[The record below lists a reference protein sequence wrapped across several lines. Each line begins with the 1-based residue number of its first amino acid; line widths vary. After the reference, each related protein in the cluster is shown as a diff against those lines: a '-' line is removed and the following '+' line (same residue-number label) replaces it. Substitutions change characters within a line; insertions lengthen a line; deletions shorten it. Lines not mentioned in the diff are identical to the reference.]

1 MAYRGVRIAVLLII
15 VGVLATFVVWR
26 VVREEPLGGGPAP
39 SDPDAARVEQFRRE
53 GNLKALAGEA
63 ENPRAEVATRAV
75 RAMGSLGPAAVPH
88 LERRIADARP
98 EVREA
103 AVVAWGRAA
112 GDLRPEIVAAAARE
126 DRSAIVRATAVSVLG
141 QVRAVNEMETL
152 IAALDDPDRMVRV
165 RASASIERILGRRYE
180 VYVDDPPGSDRRR
193 EAVENVRKIWA
204 EAGQHV
210 RDYYAAKKARGER

>member
-39 SDPDAARVEQFRRE
+39 SDPDVARVEQFRRE

-103 AVVAWGRAA
+103 AVGA
-112 GDLRPEIVAAAARE
+112 GGPGGGALRPAGGGAAARK
-126 DRSAIVRATAVSVLG
+126 DPAGGVGAGPVSVLG

-165 RASASIERILGRRYE
+165 RASASIEHILGRRYE
-180 VYVDDPPGSDRRR
+180 VYLDDPPGSDRRR

-204 EAGQHV
+204 AAGHEV
-210 RDYYAAKKARGER
+210 RAYYAAKRARGER

>member
-1 MAYRGVRIAVLLII
+1 MAYRGVRLAVLLII

-26 VVREEPLGGGPAP
+26 ATRKEPVGGGPAP
-39 SDPDAARVEQFRRE
+39 RDPDVARVEQYRRQ
-53 GNLKALAGEA
+53 GNLEALAAEA
-63 ENPRAEVATRAV
+63 GNPRTEVATRAI
-75 RAMGSLGPAAVPH
+75 RAMGTLGPAAVPH
-88 LERRIADARP
+88 LEQRIADARP

-103 AVVAWGRAA
+103 TVVAWGRAA
-112 GDLRPEIVAAAARE
+112 GDLRPEVVAAAARK
-126 DRSAIVRATAVSVLG
+126 DPSPVVRAAAVSILG

-193 EAVENVRKIWA
+193 KAVEYVRKVWV
-204 EAGQHV
+204 EAGQNA

>member
-1 MAYRGVRIAVLLII
+1 MAYRGVRLAVLLII
-15 VGVLATFVVWR
+15 AGVLATLVVWR
-26 VVREEPLGGGPAP
+26 ATRKEPLGGGPAP
-39 SDPDAARVEQFRRE
+39 RNPDGARVEQFRRE
-53 GNLKALAGEA
+53 GNLEALAGEA
-63 ENPRAEVATRAV
+63 DDPRAEVATRAV

-103 AVVAWGRAA
+103 AVVAWGQAA
-112 GDLRPEIVAAAARE
+112 DDRRPEVVAAAART
-126 DRSAIVRATAVSVLG
+126 DPSVVVRAAAVSVLG

-165 RASASIERILGRRYE
+165 RASASIEHILGRRYE
-180 VYVDDPPGSDRRR
+180 VYLDDPPGSDRRR

-204 EAGQHV
+204 EEGQGV

>member
-1 MAYRGVRIAVLLII
+1 MAYRGVRLAVLLII
-15 VGVLATFVVWR
+15 AGVLATLVVWR
-26 VVREEPLGGGPAP
+26 ATRKEPLDGGPAP
-39 SDPDAARVEQFRRE
+39 RDPDTARVEQFRRE
-53 GNLKALAGEA
+53 GNLEALAGEA
-63 ENPRAEVATRAV
+63 ENPQTEVATRAV

-103 AVVAWGRAA
+103 AVVAWGRAT
-112 GDLRPEIVAAAARE
+112 GDLRPEIVAAVART
-126 DRSAIVRATAVSVLG
+126 DPSVFVRAAAVSVLG

-165 RASASIERILGRRYE
+165 RASASIEHILGRRYE
-180 VYVDDPPGSDRRR
+180 VYLDDPPGSDRRR
-193 EAVENVRKIWA
+193 EAVEYVRKVWA
-204 EAGQHV
+204 EEGQLA

>member
-1 MAYRGVRIAVLLII
+1 MAYRGVRLVVLLVIA
-15 VGVLATFVVWR
+15 GVLATFVVWR
-26 VVREEPLGGGPAP
+26 VVRKEPLSGGPAP

-53 GNLKALAGEA
+53 GNLESLAGEA
-63 ENPRAEVATRAV
+63 DDPRPEVATRAV
-75 RAMGSLGPAAVPH
+75 RAMGSLGQAAVPH

-103 AVVAWGRAA
+103 AVVAWGQAA
-112 GDLRPEIVAAAARE
+112 DDRRPEVVAAAART
-126 DRSAIVRATAVSVLG
+126 DPSVVVRAAAVSVLG

-165 RASASIERILGRRYE
+165 RASASIEHILGRRYE
-180 VYVDDPPGSDRRR
+180 VYLDDPPGSDRRR
-193 EAVENVRKIWA
+193 QAVEFVRQIWA
-204 EAGQHV
+204 QEGQGA

>member
-1 MAYRGVRIAVLLII
+1 LDIGRLGDKPGRP
-15 VGVLATFVVWR
+15 FV
-26 VVREEPLGGGPAP
+26 
-39 SDPDAARVEQFRRE
+39 F
-53 GNLKALAGEA
+53 
-63 ENPRAEVATRAV
+63 
-75 RAMGSLGPAAVPH
+75 
-88 LERRIADARP
+88 RIADARP

-112 GDLRPEIVAAAARE
+112 GDLRPEAVAVAAAARE
-126 DRSAIVRATAVSVLG
+126 DKSAIVRATAVSVLG

-180 VYVDDPPGSDRRR
+180 VYLDDPPGSDRRR

-204 EAGQHV
+204 EVGQGA
-210 RDYYAAKKARGER
+210 RDYYAAKKAAGER